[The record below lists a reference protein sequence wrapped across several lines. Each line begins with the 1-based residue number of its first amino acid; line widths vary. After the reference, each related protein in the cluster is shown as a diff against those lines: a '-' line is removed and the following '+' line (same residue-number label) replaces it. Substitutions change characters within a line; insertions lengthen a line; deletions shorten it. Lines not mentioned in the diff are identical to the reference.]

1 MAWSKALYLFT
12 FIRAASFPSSI
23 KPSKFSRVKVLSLLF
38 YFLACLNLRVPGT
51 GMKNLPTFLLMDER
65 VGVPGVD
72 DYGERPS
79 AVLC

>member
-1 MAWSKALYLFT
+1 MLT

-23 KPSKFSRVKVLSLLF
+23 KPNKFSKVSVLSLLF
-38 YFLACLNLRVPGT
+38 CFRECLYLRVPGT
-51 GMKNLPTFLLMDER
+51 GIKNFPTFLLMDER

-72 DYGERPS
+72 GYGERPS